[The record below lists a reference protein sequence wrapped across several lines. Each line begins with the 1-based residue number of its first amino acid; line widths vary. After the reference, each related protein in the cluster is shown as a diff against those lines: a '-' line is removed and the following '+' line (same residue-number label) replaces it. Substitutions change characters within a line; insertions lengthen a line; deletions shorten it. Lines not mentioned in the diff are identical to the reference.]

1 MARNLSRS
9 KAVVARDHQV
19 YTAASKIPYFPLV
32 VDHGHGATLVD
43 VDGNEYL
50 DFLSSAAS
58 LNTGHA
64 HPKIVAAVK
73 QQAEKF
79 LNYTVVYAYH
89 EPAVDLA
96 EKLVQIVPVPAPKKV
111 TYGMSGSD
119 ANDGAM
125 KLIRRATGRPRIL
138 AFLRSYHGSTYGA
151 ATLSAVALNM
161 TRGLGP
167 MVPDVYHVPFAD
179 CYRCPYG
186 QTYGQCR
193 FECVSFIEYL
203 FNSAV
208 PADEVAG
215 MILEPVQGDAGIIVP
230 PPEFMCGLKRL
241 CDQYGILF
249 VAEEVQSGMGR
260 TGRWFAIE
268 HWDIAPDVIVLGKA
282 LGAGM
287 PLSGIVARQELMD
300 AWELPAHLFTNGGN
314 AVCCAAALANIAV
327 IEEEKLIERAATL
340 GERIM
345 AHFREMQTRYE
356 LIGDVRGKGLMI
368 GVDLVKDRQTKE
380 RARDEAAK
388 VCMRCYE
395 KGVILSF
402 FSNSVLRI
410 APPLVVSDAEVE
422 RALEV
427 IEDSIREV
435 QEGRVPDDIIRDT
448 KGW

>member
-1 MARNLSRS
+1 MSRDLSRS
-9 KAVVARDHQV
+9 RDVVAREHEV

-32 VDHGHGATLVD
+32 VARGYGATIED
-43 VDGNEYL
+43 VDGNQYL

-73 QQAEKF
+73 AQAEKF
-79 LNYTVVYAYH
+79 LNYTMVYAYH
-89 EPAVDLA
+89 QPAVELA
-96 EKLVQIVPVPAPKKV
+96 TRLTELAPVPKPMKV
-111 TYGMSGSD
+111 TFGLSGSD

-125 KLIRRATGRPRIL
+125 KLLRRATGRPKIV
-138 AFLRSYHGSTYGA
+138 AMLRSYHGSTYGA
-151 ATLSAVALNM
+151 ATLSAVSLNM

-167 MVPDVYHVPFAD
+167 MVPDVVHVPFAD
-179 CYRCPYG
+179 CYRCAYG

-193 FECVSFIEYL
+193 FDCVSYINML
-203 FNSAV
+203 FDCAV

-215 MILEPVQGDAGIIVP
+215 IILEPIQGDAGVVLP
-230 PPEFMCGLKRL
+230 PPEFMQGLRDICSKH
-241 CDQYGILF
+241 GILF
-249 VAEEVQSGMGR
+249 VAEEVQTGFGR
-260 TGRWFAIE
+260 TGKWFAIE
-268 HWDIAPDVIVLGKA
+268 HWGIQPDVVVMGKA

-287 PLSGIVARQELMD
+287 PISAVVARQDLMD

-314 AVCCAAALANIAV
+314 AVCCAAALANIEV
-327 IEEEKLIERAATL
+327 IQEEKLVERSATL
-340 GERIM
+340 GEQITAR
-345 AHFREMQTRYE
+345 FREMQARYE

-368 GVDLVKDRQTKE
+368 GVDLVKDRVTKE

-388 VCMRCYE
+388 ICMRCYE
-395 KGVILSF
+395 KGLILSF

-422 RALEV
+422 SALIT

-435 QEGRVPDDIIRDT
+435 QEGRVPDEAIREM

>member
-1 MARNLSRS
+1 MARDLTRS
-9 KAVVARDHQV
+9 KAVVARDRDV

-32 VDHGHGATLVD
+32 VDRGHGSTIVD

-50 DFLSSAAS
+50 DFLTSAAS

-73 QQAEKF
+73 AQAEKF

-96 EKLVQIVPVPAPKKV
+96 EKLIGIVPVPAPKKV

-119 ANDGAM
+119 ANDGTI
-125 KLIRRATGRPRIL
+125 KLLRRATGRPKIL

-167 MVPDVYHVPFAD
+167 MVPDIYHVPFAD

-186 QTYGQCR
+186 QTYGKCG
-193 FECVSFIEYL
+193 FECVSHIESL
-203 FNSAV
+203 FDSV
-208 PADEVAG
+208 LPADEVAG
-215 MILEPVQGDAGIIVP
+215 MILEPIQGDAGIVVP
-230 PPEFMCGLKRL
+230 PPEFMQGLRRI
-241 CDQYGILF
+241 CDEHGILF
-249 VAEEVQSGMGR
+249 VSEEVQSGMGR
-260 TGRWFAIE
+260 SGKWFAIE
-268 HWDIAPDVIVLGKA
+268 HWGIEPDVVVLGKA

-314 AVCCAAALANIAV
+314 AVCCAAALANIDV
-327 IEEEKLIERAATL
+327 IEEEHLVERAASV
-340 GERIM
+340 GKQIM
-345 AHFREMQTRYE
+345 ARFRDMQKRYE

-368 GVDLVKDRQTKE
+368 GVDLVKDRETKE

-395 KGVILSF
+395 KGLILSF
-402 FSNSVLRI
+402 FSSSVLRI
-410 APPLVVSDAEVE
+410 APPLVITDTEVE
-422 RALEV
+422 HALGI
-427 IEDSIREV
+427 IEESIQEV
-435 QEGRVPDDIIRDT
+435 QEGRVPDDLIKDT
-448 KGW
+448 TGW